1 MFSSVLVVCVGNICR
16 SPVGERL
23 LARHCPDIR
32 VESAGISALVG
43 HAADETAA
51 RVAAADGLSLDGH
64 AARQFTAEL
73 AAPFDLILVMEE
85 GHRRE
90 IHRIAPHLVGRT
102 LLMTQWSGK
111 KPVPDP
117 FRKSDEFHQQ
127 VFTILKQASYSWAS
141 KLGGVAHVENG

>member
-23 LARHCPDIR
+23 LARLCPDIQ
-32 VESAGISALVG
+32 VASAGIHALTG

-51 RVAAADGLSLDGH
+51 RIAAADGLSLDGH
-64 AARQFTAEL
+64 VARQFTAEL

-90 IHRIAPHLVGRT
+90 IHRMAPHLVGRT
-102 LLMTQWSGK
+102 LLMTHWSGK
-111 KPVPDP
+111 APVPDP
-117 FRKSDEFHQQ
+117 FRKSDEFHRQ
-127 VFTILKQASYSWAS
+127 VFSILKQASHSWAS
-141 KLGGVAHVENG
+141 KLGGAAHAKNA